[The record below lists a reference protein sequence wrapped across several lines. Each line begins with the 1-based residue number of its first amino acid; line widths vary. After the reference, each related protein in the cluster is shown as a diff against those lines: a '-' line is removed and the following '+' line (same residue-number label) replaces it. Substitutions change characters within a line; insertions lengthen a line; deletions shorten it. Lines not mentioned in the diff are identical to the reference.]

1 MYDLL
6 SIVPDAIG
14 PGSNLGWCLTV
25 VGAETDDAED
35 REYIRRRLQG
45 IQMLGLDNPTSAGKV
60 LEQVWMLRDTSHAT
74 GQRLQ
79 SWQDVMQLM
88 GEGQILV

>member
-1 MYDLL
+1 MLK
-6 SIVPDAIG
+6 
-14 PGSNLGWCLTV
+14 
-25 VGAETDDAED
+25 D